1 MVKWGII
8 GPGAI
13 ANAFAKEVNNS
24 QGGNVIALFG
34 RDEERAK
41 NLSLIHI

>member
-24 QGGNVIALFG
+24 QGGKVIAVFG
-34 RDEERAK
+34 RNEERAK
-41 NLSLIHI
+41 KLLREI

>member
-24 QGGNVIALFG
+24 QGGKVIL
-34 RDEERAK
+34 RK
-41 NLSLIHI
+41 